1 MTILGKALVMLS
13 WRTPFWLFIFCICAT
28 VMTFF
33 TLNYLPHGDV
43 RSVRSSLLPYSRLD
57 ANEIV
62 IRFTDTKKE
71 IKCIKKNGVW
81 YVDDGY
87 LVRANADRVSLLLNA
102 LVGDAIRERITKRQ
116 RDRRELTLKDF
127 GLENHNTELIIKSGK
142 EEVAISIGNA
152 APYENTVF
160 VMSSNSSEVYIVEGV
175 LRDIIPTNIDDIRD
189 KTLFPHSIA
198 LINKLEISSGKENS
212 FVVEKDSSSGIWQ
225 MTSPVQAPASTAV
238 EEVLQSLGFA
248 SISSFVWH
256 PVGNIVSKRTIS
268 DYISPYG
275 LDTTEAQ
282 SLIRVWLAGVA
293 DPIEIRIGRPLPN
306 DSGLVYAFSTVDNSV
321 FTLDQA
327 TIAPF
332 FMGFETMRN
341 HSVFTMSSHNISSIS
356 YKNQSEF
363 CLLSLNE
370 VGDWEISIP
379 SKQKVDMGTV
389 EDFVSKLS
397 LISDSGIVDDKL
409 ELSQSF
415 VQLDVVDKN
424 EKNNQFIF
432 YYDNA
437 QHPTN
442 VYLNTTMSSFN
453 TRISPEALPEG
464 FLDKNFAAKF
474 RSKEIFN
481 FEPTGVQEFTIRR
494 GTFAQSAY
502 YTAAG
507 EWRSR
512 DNSHGEIFVETA
524 ISLIKE
530 LSALKAEWVEK
541 LFVIDVKTYGFA
553 NPKAELLVVFS
564 NNIDHPY
571 GMPTAI
577 IQVGNQLPTGE
588 YYLRIKGEEEL
599 FVVSG
604 EFVKKLL
611 EAKLY

>member
-1 MTILGKALVMLS
+1 MTILRKALVMLS

-306 DSGLVYAFSTVDNSV
+306 DSGLVYAFS
-321 FTLDQA
+321 
-327 TIAPF
+327 
-332 FMGFETMRN
+332 E
-341 HSVFTMSSHNISSIS
+341 
-356 YKNQSEF
+356 
-363 CLLSLNE
+363 
-370 VGDWEISIP
+370 
-379 SKQKVDMGTV
+379 
-389 EDFVSKLS
+389 
-397 LISDSGIVDDKL
+397 
-409 ELSQSF
+409 
-415 VQLDVVDKN
+415 
-424 EKNNQFIF
+424 
-432 YYDNA
+432 
-437 QHPTN
+437 
-442 VYLNTTMSSFN
+442 
-453 TRISPEALPEG
+453 
-464 FLDKNFAAKF
+464 
-474 RSKEIFN
+474 
-481 FEPTGVQEFTIRR
+481 
-494 GTFAQSAY
+494 
-502 YTAAG
+502 
-507 EWRSR
+507 
-512 DNSHGEIFVETA
+512 
-524 ISLIKE
+524 
-530 LSALKAEWVEK
+530 
-541 LFVIDVKTYGFA
+541 
-553 NPKAELLVVFS
+553 
-564 NNIDHPY
+564 
-571 GMPTAI
+571 
-577 IQVGNQLPTGE
+577 
-588 YYLRIKGEEEL
+588 
-599 FVVSG
+599 
-604 EFVKKLL
+604 
-611 EAKLY
+611 